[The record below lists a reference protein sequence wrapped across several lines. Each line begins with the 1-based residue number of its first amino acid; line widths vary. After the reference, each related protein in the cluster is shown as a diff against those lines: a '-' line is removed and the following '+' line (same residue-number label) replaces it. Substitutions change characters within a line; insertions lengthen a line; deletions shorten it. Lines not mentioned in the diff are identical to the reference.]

1 MSSLEGLELNVSLK
15 IEVFPE
21 QTRSCDLVNLSLGW
35 PTWVP
40 LGQSKVHGGGSWG
53 DAWERTHLPGPSE
66 SRVLAGG

>member
-1 MSSLEGLELNVSLK
+1 MSSLEGLELNISLK

-40 LGQSKVHGGGSWG
+40 LGQSKVHGGGS
-53 DAWERTHLPGPSE
+53 
-66 SRVLAGG
+66 